1 MNARRVLRAFLL
13 LLTLQQA
20 AVADEVENRMQL
32 ADLDRGRVLFGECRL
47 CHSAGKGEG
56 HRVGPNLQGIFGRVV
71 GTHDDFDG
79 YSRRFR
85 AATFVWTP
93 KLMFAWLESPMRMYP
108 DSTMLSPGISDPQE
122 RADLIAYLMRIT
134 ALEEH

>member
-1 MNARRVLRAFLL
+1 MMSRLPARAFLIL
-13 LLTLQQA
+13 LFLQQA

-47 CHSAGKGEG
+47 CHTAGKGEG

-71 GTHDDFDG
+71 GTQADFDG

-85 AATFVWTP
+85 GATFVWTP
-93 KLMFAWLESPMRMYP
+93 KLMFAWLESPMRLYP
-108 DSTMLSPGISDPQE
+108 DSTMLSPGIADPQE
-122 RADLIAYLMRIT
+122 RADLIAYLMRVT
-134 ALEEH
+134 ALEAQ